1 MSTPCEP
8 LLAVSDDSLLGGR
21 VRFRQPEHGYR
32 VNVDSLLL
40 AQFACAGRSARVAV
54 DLGAGIGLVALLVAH
69 FGAARE
75 LLLVEREPAL
85 AAIARDNLERAGVR
99 ALVHELDV

>member
-40 AQFACAGRSARVAV
+40 AQFACAGAW
-54 DLGAGIGLVALLVAH
+54 
-69 FGAARE
+69 
-75 LLLVEREPAL
+75 
-85 AAIARDNLERAGVR
+85 
-99 ALVHELDV
+99 